1 MKLIKALKSSAI
13 QISAISTL
21 AVMSSSIF
29 AAAPSST
36 PAVMQLAQNSDGFEV
51 ERVYMQSCWACHNS
65 GAAGA
70 PKVGNA
76 ADWAPHIEKGMDT
89 LLANAISGINA
100 MPAKGLCFT
109 CTDDDLKALIQY
121 MVDSS
126 K

>member
-1 MKLIKALKSSAI
+1 MKLINVLKSRAV
-13 QISAISTL
+13 QMGAISAL
-21 AVMSSSIF
+21 AVMAGSVS
-29 AAAPSST
+29 ADVPAN
-36 PAVMQLAQNSDGFEV
+36 AVMQLAQNSDGFEV

-76 ADWAPHIEKGMDT
+76 ADWGPRVQKGMDT
-89 LLANAISGINA
+89 LLTNATNGLNA

-109 CTDDDLKALIQY
+109 CTEDDLKALIQY

>member
-1 MKLIKALKSSAI
+1 MKLINILKSHLVQLSAI
-13 QISAISTL
+13 ATVVIMSGTTSAD
-21 AVMSSSIF
+21 
-29 AAAPSST
+29 T
-36 PAVMQLAQNSDGFEV
+36 PTSGVMQLAQNSDGFEV

-70 PKVGNA
+70 PKVGVA
-76 ADWAPHIEKGMDT
+76 ADWAPRVEKGMDT
-89 LLANAISGINA
+89 LLQNAINGVNA

-109 CTDDDLKALIQY
+109 CTDDDLRDLVQY

>member
-1 MKLIKALKSSAI
+1 VKLIKVLKSRAV
-13 QISAISTL
+13 QFSAISLLT
-21 AVMSSSIF
+21 VMSGSIS
-29 AAAPSST
+29 ADNT
-36 PAVMQLAQNSDGFEV
+36 PTLGVMQLAQNSDGFEV

-70 PKVGNA
+70 PKVGTA
-76 ADWAPHIEKGMDT
+76 ADWAPRIEKGMDT
-89 LLANAISGINA
+89 LLANAINGINA

-109 CTDDDLKALIQY
+109 CTDDDLEDLIQY

>member
-1 MKLIKALKSSAI
+1 
-13 QISAISTL
+13 
-21 AVMSSSIF
+21 
-29 AAAPSST
+29 
-36 PAVMQLAQNSDGFEV
+36 MQLAQNSDGFDV

-70 PKVGNA
+70 PKVGTA
-76 ADWAPHIEKGMDT
+76 ADWTPRVEKGMDT
-89 LLANAISGINA
+89 LLANAINGINA

-109 CTDDDLKALIQY
+109 CTDDDLKDLIQY

>member
-1 MKLIKALKSSAI
+1 MKLIKVLKSLAV
-13 QISAISTL
+13 QISAMSLL
-21 AVMSSSIF
+21 AVMSGSVS
-29 AAAPSST
+29 ADTPSLG
-36 PAVMQLAQNSDGFEV
+36 VMQLAQNSDGFDV

-70 PKVGNA
+70 PKVGTA
-76 ADWAPHIEKGMDT
+76 ADWTPRVEKGMDT
-89 LLANAISGINA
+89 LLANAINGINA

-109 CTDDDLKALIQY
+109 CTDDDLKDLIQY

>member
-1 MKLIKALKSSAI
+1 MKLIKLLKSRAVQASAVV
-13 QISAISTL
+13 TL
-21 AVMSSSIF
+21 AVMSGSISADAP
-29 AAAPSST
+29 AA
-36 PAVMQLAQNSDGFEV
+36 AVMQLAQNSDGFEV
-51 ERVYMQSCWACHNS
+51 EKAYMQSCWACHNS

-76 ADWAPHIEKGMDT
+76 ADWAPRIAKGMDT
-89 LLANAISGINA
+89 LLANATAGVNA

-109 CTDDDLKALIQY
+109 CTEDDLKALIQY

>member
-1 MKLIKALKSSAI
+1 MKLIKVLKSLAVQVSAM
-13 QISAISTL
+13 SLL
-21 AVMSSSIF
+21 AVMSGSVS
-29 AAAPSST
+29 ADT
-36 PAVMQLAQNSDGFEV
+36 PTLGVMQLAQNSDGFEV

-70 PKVGNA
+70 PKVGTA
-76 ADWAPHIEKGMDT
+76 ADWAPRIEKGMDT

-109 CTDDDLKALIQY
+109 CTDDDLKDLIQY

>member
-1 MKLIKALKSSAI
+1 MKLIKVLKSLAVQVSAM
-13 QISAISTL
+13 SLL
-21 AVMSSSIF
+21 AVMSGSVS
-29 AAAPSST
+29 ADT
-36 PAVMQLAQNSDGFEV
+36 PTLGVMQLAQNSDGFEV

-70 PKVGNA
+70 PKVGTA
-76 ADWAPHIEKGMDT
+76 ADWAPRIEKGMDT
-89 LLANAISGINA
+89 LLANAINGINA

-109 CTDDDLKALIQY
+109 CTDDDLKDLIQY

>member
-1 MKLIKALKSSAI
+1 MKLMNVLKASAV
-13 QISAISTL
+13 QVGAIALL
-21 AVMSSSIF
+21 AVMSG
-29 AAAPSST
+29 ST
-36 PAVMQLAQNSDGFEV
+36 SADTPTSGVMQLAQNSDGFEV

-76 ADWAPHIEKGMDT
+76 ADWAPRIAKGMDT
-89 LLANAISGINA
+89 LLVNATNGINS

-109 CTDDDLKALIQY
+109 CTEDDLKALIQY

-126 K
+126 Q

>member
-1 MKLIKALKSSAI
+1 MKLMKVLKSLAV
-13 QISAISTL
+13 QISALSLL
-21 AVMSSSIF
+21 AVLSGSIS
-29 AAAPSST
+29 ADT
-36 PAVMQLAQNSDGFEV
+36 PTSGVMQLAQNSDGFEV

-70 PKVGNA
+70 PKVGVA
-76 ADWAPHIEKGMDT
+76 ADWAPRIAKGMDT
-89 LLANAISGINA
+89 LLANATTGVNS

-109 CTDDDLKALIQY
+109 CTEDDLRDLIQY

>member
-1 MKLIKALKSSAI
+1 MKLIKVLKSLAV
-13 QISAISTL
+13 QISAISML
-21 AVMSSSIF
+21 AVMSGSIS
-29 AAAPSST
+29 ADT
-36 PAVMQLAQNSDGFEV
+36 PTLGVMQLAQNSDGFEV

-70 PKVGNA
+70 PKVGTA
-76 ADWAPHIEKGMDT
+76 ADWAPRIEKGMDT
-89 LLANAISGINA
+89 LLANAVNGINA

-109 CTDDDLKALIQY
+109 CTDDDLKALVQY

>member
-1 MKLIKALKSSAI
+1 MKLIKVLKSLAVQVSAM
-13 QISAISTL
+13 SLL
-21 AVMSSSIF
+21 AVMSGSVS
-29 AAAPSST
+29 ADT
-36 PAVMQLAQNSDGFEV
+36 PTLGVMQLAQNSDGFEV

-70 PKVGNA
+70 PKVGTA
-76 ADWAPHIEKGMDT
+76 ADWAPRIEKGMDT
-89 LLANAISGINA
+89 LLANAINGINA

-109 CTDDDLKALIQY
+109 CTDDDLRDLVQY

>member
-1 MKLIKALKSSAI
+1 MKLMKVLKSHAV
-13 QISAISTL
+13 QFSAISML
-21 AVMSSSIF
+21 VVMSGTSS
-29 AAAPSST
+29 ADT
-36 PAVMQLAQNSDGFEV
+36 PIAGVMQLAQNSDGFEV

-70 PKVGNA
+70 PKVGTA
-76 ADWAPHIEKGMDT
+76 ADWAPRIAKGMDT
-89 LLANAISGINA
+89 LLANATTGVNS

-109 CTDDDLKALIQY
+109 CTEDDLKALIQY

>member
-1 MKLIKALKSSAI
+1 MAGSVSAD
-13 QISAISTL
+13 
-21 AVMSSSIF
+21 
-29 AAAPSST
+29 APAK
-36 PAVMQLAQNSDGFEV
+36 AVMQLAQNSDGFEV
-51 ERVYMQSCWACHNS
+51 ERVYMQNCWACHNS

-76 ADWAPHIEKGMDT
+76 ADWAPRIEKGMDA
-89 LLANAISGINA
+89 LLVSATNGLNA

-109 CTDDDLKALIQY
+109 CTEDDLKALIQY

>member
-1 MKLIKALKSSAI
+1 MKLMKVLKSLAV
-13 QISAISTL
+13 QISAISLL
-21 AVMSSSIF
+21 AVLSGSIS
-29 AAAPSST
+29 ADT
-36 PAVMQLAQNSDGFEV
+36 PTSGVMQLAQNSDGFEV

-70 PKVGNA
+70 PKVGVA
-76 ADWAPHIEKGMDT
+76 ADWAPRIAKGMDT
-89 LLANAISGINA
+89 LVANATSGVNS

-109 CTDDDLKALIQY
+109 CTEDDLRDLIQY

>member
-1 MKLIKALKSSAI
+1 MKLIKVLKSLAV
-13 QISAISTL
+13 QMSAISLL
-21 AVMSSSIF
+21 AVMSGSVS
-29 AAAPSST
+29 ADT
-36 PAVMQLAQNSDGFEV
+36 PTLGVMQLAQNSDGFEV

-70 PKVGNA
+70 PKVGTA
-76 ADWAPHIEKGMDT
+76 ADWAPRIEKGMDT
-89 LLANAISGINA
+89 LLTNAINGINA

-109 CTDDDLKALIQY
+109 CTDDDLKELIAY

>member
-1 MKLIKALKSSAI
+1 MKLINILKSRLVQLSAI
-13 QISAISTL
+13 ATLIIMSGTTSAD
-21 AVMSSSIF
+21 
-29 AAAPSST
+29 T
-36 PAVMQLAQNSDGFEV
+36 PTSGVMQLAQNSDGFEV

-70 PKVGNA
+70 PKVGVA
-76 ADWAPHIEKGMDT
+76 ADWAPRIEKGMDT
-89 LLANAISGINA
+89 LLENAINGINA

-109 CTDDDLKALIQY
+109 CTDDDLNDLIQY